1 MYLAIS
7 DHAISLMLIRQHEGT
22 QRPTYYLNKTLVD
35 AETWYLP
42 LKKIAL
48 ALVYAIR
55 KLPHYFQA
63 HTIWVL
69 IKYHFVAI
77 VKKVGLHGKDSK
89 MGDEIGDI

>member
-7 DHAISLMLIRQHEGT
+7 DHAISLMLIRQHERT
-22 QRPTYYLNKTLVD
+22 QRPMYYLNKTLVD

-42 LKKIAL
+42 LEKMDL
-48 ALVYAIR
+48 ALVYATR

-69 IKYHFVAI
+69 NEYHFVAI
-77 VKKVGLHGKDSK
+77 VKKVRLHGKDSK
-89 MGDEIGDI
+89 MGDETGDV

>member
-7 DHAISLMLIRQHEGT
+7 DHAISLMLIRQHERT
-22 QRPTYYLNKTLVD
+22 QRPMYYLKKTLVD

-42 LKKIAL
+42 LEKMDL
-48 ALVYAIR
+48 ALVYATR

-69 IKYHFVAI
+69 NEYHFVAI
-77 VKKVGLHGKDSK
+77 VKKVRLHGKDSK
-89 MGDEIGDI
+89 MGDETGDV

>member
-7 DHAISLMLIRQHEGT
+7 DHAISLMLIRQHERT
-22 QRPTYYLNKTLVD
+22 QRPMYYLNKTLVD

-42 LKKIAL
+42 LEKMDL
-48 ALVYAIR
+48 ALVYATR

-69 IKYHFVAI
+69 NEYHFVAI
-77 VKKVGLHGKDSK
+77 VKKVRLHGKDNK
-89 MGDEIGDI
+89 MGDETRDV